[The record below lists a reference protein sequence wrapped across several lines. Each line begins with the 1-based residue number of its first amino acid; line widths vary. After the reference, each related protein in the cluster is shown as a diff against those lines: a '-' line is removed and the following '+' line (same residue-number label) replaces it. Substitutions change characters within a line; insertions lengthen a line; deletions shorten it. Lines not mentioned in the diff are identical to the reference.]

1 MSQKQVGKCPKCGGE
16 MKAGRPSQDFR
27 ILKEGDLMG
36 DGVEAFYCQDCG
48 FIELYKEPSTK
59 EPKRWP
65 KPLPEPEQPQQ
76 PAYVEEPRKPRD
88 REVDKRLIR

>member
-1 MSQKQVGKCPKCGGE
+1 MKQVGKCPKCGGE
-16 MKAGRPSQDFR
+16 MKSGKPSQDFR

-36 DGVEAFYCQDCG
+36 DGVEALYCQDCG

-65 KPLPEPEQPQQ
+65 KPLPEQEQPKQTTS
-76 PAYVEEPRKPRD
+76 VEEPRKPRE
-88 REVDKRLIR
+88 REMDKRLIR